1 MTTYNKVFFCIAS
14 NPFLPSKDGTYTFIT
29 RAKDDPPT
37 DSVKLFSNHDYELG
51 AIGTSTIHY
60 VPCYELLDG
69 RHLCLTF
76 AQIST
81 NADLVIGQGVS
92 VGFGEIARRGEVRYG
107 DAVAELSIADIPS
120 TPLCNVCEPSYI
132 ADFMKQIRENKFV
145 LPNFAK
151 LLKSIGEKT
160 A

>member
-1 MTTYNKVFFCIAS
+1 M
-14 NPFLPSKDGTYTFIT
+14 PSIDKTYTFLT

-37 DSVKLFSNHDYELG
+37 DSVKLFDNHDYAKG
-51 AIGTSTIHY
+51 DIGTATIHY
-60 VPCYELLDG
+60 VPCYELRDG

-76 AQIST
+76 AQINT

-92 VGFGEIARRGEVRYG
+92 VGFGEVFRRGIVRYG

-151 LLKSIGEKT
+151 LLKSIGEKL
-160 A
+160 